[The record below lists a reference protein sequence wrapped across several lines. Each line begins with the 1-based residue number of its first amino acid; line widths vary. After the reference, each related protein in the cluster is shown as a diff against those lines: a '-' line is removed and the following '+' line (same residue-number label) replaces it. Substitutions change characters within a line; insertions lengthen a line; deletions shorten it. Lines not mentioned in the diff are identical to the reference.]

1 MYRSRHLIA
10 GLAAWL
16 IATAVQATEPVHTGW
31 FSNLAVD
38 GHDVVAYFTR
48 GAPVEGS
55 AEHSTEWRGAEWRFA
70 SAENLARFRENPERY
85 APAYGGYCAY
95 AVSQGY
101 TAPGDPEHWA
111 IHEGR
116 LYLNY
121 DADTQDQWSADRTT
135 HIAAADRHWP
145 AVAE

>member
-1 MYRSRHLIA
+1 MYRPLIA
-10 GLAAWL
+10 GIAAWL
-16 IATAVQATEPVHTGW
+16 ISTAVHANEPVHTGW
-31 FSNLAVD
+31 FNDVAAG

-48 GAPVEGS
+48 GEPVEGS
-55 AEHSTEWRGAEWRFA
+55 TEHSTEWRGAEWRFA
-70 SAENLARFRENPERY
+70 SANHLARFREDPERY

-95 AVSQGY
+95 AVAQGS
-101 TAPGDPEHWA
+101 TAPGDPEHWT
-111 IHEGR
+111 IHDGR

-121 DADTQDQWSADRTT
+121 NADVQEKWSADRAA